1 MGLFRYKARDRVGEL
16 VIGKLEGEDEA
27 SIIGQLD
34 RLGYTVIEVAL
45 QGNLPFSIKEFTESF
60 KHINRQEVNI
70 FTRQLATLVRA
81 GLALAPSLTTIC
93 DQTVNKKFKI
103 LLEDI
108 QQAVQSGISFS
119 EALSQ
124 HPKIFSELFVSMV
137 EVGEAGGMLDVVL
150 DRLAVLGVQEQE
162 TTSRVKAALIYPIV
176 LVVIALV
183 VVNFMIIG
191 VLPKFVMVFSA
202 SGAELPIPTR
212 IVLGLSWV
220 MRKLWFVIIIVFALI
235 SALFKKYI
243 SRPEGKFKFHAALLK
258 LPIFGKLYVKI
269 QISRFARTLS
279 ALTSSGITLLQGLVV
294 VEKTIGNLVMRRA
307 IQNIRL
313 SITEGHSLVDQFK
326 ASGFFTPMVVQMV
339 ATGEK
344 TGKLD
349 KMLEEV
355 AAFYEPE
362 IEYTIK
368 NLTTLLEPMMLLA
381 MGIMVAFIAL
391 SVLLPIF
398 KLMKVFRPG

>member
-1 MGLFRYKARDRVGEL
+1 MGVYRYKARDRAGEL
-16 VIGKLEGEDEA
+16 VIGKLEGVDQA
-27 SIIGQLD
+27 GIVANLD
-34 RLGYTVIEVAL
+34 RLGYTVVEVTL
-45 QGNLPFSIKEFTESF
+45 QGKVPFSLKEFAESF
-60 KHINRQEVNI
+60 KHIDRQEINI
-70 FTRQLATLVRA
+70 FTRQLATLIRA
-81 GLALAPSLTTIC
+81 GLALAPSLATIC
-93 DQTVNKKFKI
+93 EQTVNKKFKI

-108 QQAVQSGISFS
+108 QQAVQSGTSFS

-150 DRLAVLGVQEQE
+150 DRLAILGTQEQE
-162 TTSRVKAALIYPIV
+162 TYSRIKAALIYPVV
-176 LVVIALV
+176 LVVIAFV
-183 VVNFMIIG
+183 VVNFMIVG

-202 SGAELPIPTR
+202 SQAKLPIPTQ

-220 MRKLWFVIIIVFALI
+220 MRKLWYVVVIVFAI
-235 SALFKKYI
+235 IAFGFKKYI
-243 SRPEGKFKFHAALLK
+243 SKPEGKFKFHSWLLK

-269 QISRFARTLS
+269 QIARFSRTLS

-294 VEKTIGNLVMRRA
+294 VEKTISNVVMRRA

-313 SITEGHSLVDQFK
+313 SITEGRSLVEQFK

-349 KMLEEV
+349 QMLEEV

-368 NLTTLLEPMMLLA
+368 NLTTLLEPIMLLT
-381 MGIMVAFIAL
+381 MGVMVAFIAL